1 MMIDIET
8 IIAAER
14 ERLQTDLGARLLRFA
29 EKGFRR

>member
-1 MMIDIET
+1 MMDIET

-14 ERLQTDLGARLLRFA
+14 ERLQTDLGPRSLRYA